1 MRPIPLLACTA
12 GLVAGV
18 LAPAFF
24 PGLRTSSQAGTAIRM
39 ELDEAFMRSEM
50 VIEGSVTTGTSG
62 ETSLGEIYTDWTIN
76 VDRTY
81 WGEHQATRVVRLPGG
96 VLANGYGSMI
106 PGMPR
111 LVLGEEVVLFLSAES
126 EEGMRVP
133 VGLSQGKYRIVTAS
147 DGARTAV
154 QTGDHVT
161 LISARATRS
170 IDGLEMLDYA
180 DLIARIEAASQT
192 RRVAEANAAL
202 SASEALKSLDAPS
215 GSTSAPKTQQ
225 R

>member
-12 GLVAGV
+12 GLVVGV

-39 ELDEAFMRSEM
+39 DLDEAFMRSE
-50 VIEGSVTTGTSG
+50 VVLEGSVVSGTSG
-62 ETSLGEIYTDWTIN
+62 ETSLGEIYTDWTIT
-76 VDRTY
+76 VDRTF
-81 WGEHQATRVVRLPGG
+81 WGEHQESRTVRLPGG
-96 VLANGYGSMI
+96 VLADGRGSMI

-111 LVLGEEVVLFLSAES
+111 LVMGEEVVLLLS
-126 EEGMRVP
+126 EESDEGIRMP

-147 DGARTAV
+147 DGSRTAV

-180 DLIARIEAASQT
+180 DLIARMEAASQA
-192 RRVAEANAAL
+192 RLA
-202 SASEALKSLDAPS
+202 S
-215 GSTSAPKTQQ
+215 GSSAPFAVPAPLDSHSATENSP

>member
-12 GLVAGV
+12 GLVVGV

-24 PGLRTSSQAGTAIRM
+24 PGLRSSSQAGTAIRM
-39 ELDEAFMRSEM
+39 DLDEVFMRSEM
-50 VIEGSVTTGTSG
+50 VLEGSVATGKSG
-62 ETSLGEIYTDWTIN
+62 ETAQGEIYTDWTIN

-81 WGEHQATRVVRLPGG
+81 WGDHEETRVVRLPGG
-96 VLANGYGSMI
+96 VLADGRGMMI

-111 LVLGEEVVLFLSAES
+111 LVMGEEIVLFLSEPSAD
-126 EEGMRVP
+126 GLRMP

-147 DGARTAV
+147 DGAKTAI

-161 LISARATRS
+161 LMSARTTRS

-180 DLIARIEAASQT
+180 DLVARIEAASQA
-192 RRVAEANAAL
+192 RRATEAHGASTTPLGPESAA
-202 SASEALKSLDAPS
+202 AP
-215 GSTSAPKTQQ
+215 TAPEKKQ

>member
-39 ELDEAFMRSEM
+39 DLDEAFMRSEI
-50 VIEGSVTTGTSG
+50 VLEGSVVTGVSG
-62 ETSLGEIYTDWTIN
+62 ETSLGEIYTDWTLN
-76 VDRTY
+76 VDRTF
-81 WGEHQATRVVRLPGG
+81 WGGHEATRVIRLPGG
-96 VLANGYGSMI
+96 VLADGRGSMI

-111 LVLGEEVVLFLSAES
+111 LALGEEVVLFLSEES
-126 EEGMRVP
+126 DEGLRVP

-170 IDGLEMLDYA
+170 IDGLEMLEYA

-192 RRVAEANAAL
+192 REVTEGRAAM
-202 SASEALKSLDAPS
+202 SATDSPNS
-215 GSTSAPKTQQ
+215 GNQP